1 MGTKH
6 KIDIAIIDSSSSS
19 CPTAEPRQ
27 LLNIHILSVTM
38 GAKKRTGPVA
48 ATAIPNSKTGI
59 SKQADTREIRQES
72 ELAVPST
79 TTQSWPAPQVNRVAW
94 HVISTW
100 HKLLSLWHGSPG
112 LWQERSAVCSF
123 SGFPS
128 SAGLKGSSEMVADF
142 SCQKS

>member
-6 KIDIAIIDSSSSS
+6 KTDIAIIDSGSS
-19 CPTAEPRQ
+19 TAESRQ

-48 ATAIPNSKTGI
+48 ATAMPNSKTGI

-79 TTQSWPAPQVNRVAW
+79 TTQSWPAPQMFR
-94 HVISTW
+94 
-100 HKLLSLWHGSPG
+100 PG
-112 LWQERSAVCSF
+112 LTAVTTHNKRVTPVGYEQSQHGNGADILPKKTSLGEAF
-123 SGFPS
+123 T
-128 SAGLKGSSEMVADF
+128 MVT
-142 SCQKS
+142 